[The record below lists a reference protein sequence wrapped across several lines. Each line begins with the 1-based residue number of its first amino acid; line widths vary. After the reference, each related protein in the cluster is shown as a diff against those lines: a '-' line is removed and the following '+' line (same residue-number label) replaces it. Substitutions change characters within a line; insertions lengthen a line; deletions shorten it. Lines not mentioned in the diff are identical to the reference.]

1 MSLSRDNP
9 ALRREVRTLFGISVP
24 LVAAYLAEMGMMITD
39 MIIVGRLGSDELAAV
54 GLTADWF
61 YVLLLIG
68 MGTVSMVGVLAAQ
81 SLGAGDRQGVIDA
94 VEQGLIAATIM
105 SVPVMLAVWYLGPA
119 LLVAK
124 QDPGI
129 VALITDYSHPL
140 TLGVLPVLWFTV
152 LRNYVTALAR
162 ASVIMVITAGALL
175 LNLAL
180 NYTLVYGKLGLP
192 ALGVVGAGIGTTIV
206 NWAIFGILAAHV
218 LRSGPYAGYRF
229 RLLPKSIRTGV
240 LRDIFALG
248 LPITGAQLLG
258 GGMFTVAAVLVGVL
272 GADWLAA
279 QQIVYTVIYVALSAS
294 LAIGDAVRV
303 RVAYG
308 IGARSADAAHRSAMI
323 GFCMAGA
330 VTTLAS
336 LALWLAPELI
346 VSIFLNTADAAN
358 AGVLLLA
365 VGLSVY
371 AGLFQLF
378 DGVLIVMANALRG
391 LRDTR
396 SPMWIVL
403 SGYWVVGV
411 GIGSI
416 LCFPLGYGAAGLWW
430 GLVLGP
436 IVALAL
442 MTLRFRRRLAEATAR
457 LREAT
462 A

>member
-1 MSLSRDNP
+1 M
-9 ALRREVRTLFGISVP
+9 FGISIP

-119 LLVAK
+119 LLLAK

-129 VALITDYSHPL
+129 VALITEYSHPL

-152 LRNYVTALAR
+152 LRNYVTALSR
-162 ASVIMVITAGALL
+162 AAVVMLITAGALL

-180 NYTLVYGKLGLP
+180 NYTLVYGKFGMP
-192 ALGVVGAGIGTTIV
+192 ALGVFGAGVGTTIV
-206 NWAIFGILAAHV
+206 NWTIFGILAAHV
-218 LRSGPYAGYRF
+218 LLSKPYAAYRF
-229 RLLPKSIRTGV
+229 RLPPMSVQSVV
-240 LRDIFALG
+240 LRDIFVLG

-279 QQIVYTVIYVALSAS
+279 QQIVYTVIYIALSAS

-308 IGARSADAAHRSAMI
+308 IGARSTTAAQRSAMI
-323 GFCMAGA
+323 GFYMAGT
-330 VTTLAS
+330 VTALAS
-336 LALWLAPELI
+336 LALWLAPAVI
-346 VSIFLNTADAAN
+346 VSIFLDTDDVAN

-365 VGLSVY
+365 IGLSVY

-378 DGVLIVMANALRG
+378 DGVLIVMSNALRG

-403 SGYWVVGV
+403 FGYWVVGI
-411 GIGSI
+411 GIGSV
-416 LCFPLGYGAAGLWW
+416 LCFPFGYGATGLWW

-436 IVALAL
+436 IVALVM
-442 MTLRFRRRLAEATAR
+442 MTLRFRRRLAETTKR
-457 LREAT
+457 LDDIRGEPASQSL
-462 A
+462 